1 MKACFASRLARL
13 SAGVVIGMSL
23 ARGVRGDSQAAA
35 SPAPLAAVPG
45 AAAAPLDG
53 TKIPLAQALAQRAPA
68 AGSSLVAAAAAP
80 APSAPAPDESPA
92 TPGPSRGLRI
102 GGTGELLGWA
112 NVAGS
117 MRQPIFAINNSN
129 AQFLLTHVHPNLT
142 ATLSSKA
149 LLYGEFCITHPR
161 VGPQPELAYAEY
173 DHCDWLSFQAGR
185 FLVPFGEW
193 NTISNVWDHKSIAY
207 PLMYL
212 GHEEEDLVLQGGPR
226 PIFST
231 GYSDMGLLAYG
242 SVWPLPSDQLWYGAY
257 VSNGR
262 FGGTDIEWEDLW
274 NNYRDNNSNKA
285 FGGRLV
291 WSHGDNLSIG
301 GSYQTGK
308 YDTTGKLGY
317 QFAGGDIYYR
327 LLKKINLRAEYTQNP
342 VDQFAPAQ
350 GYTKSGWYVSADSPL
365 GKKHEVVFMYSHLR
379 EHPAARVENIGRA
392 SLGFNTYLN
401 RSLKLK
407 TEVAHLFIGHF
418 SGDPTN
424 TAVNQFGTSF
434 QDVTSVRASLVAI
447 F

>member
-1 MKACFASRLARL
+1 MA
-13 SAGVVIGMSL
+13 
-23 ARGVRGDSQAAA
+23 
-35 SPAPLAAVPG
+35 AAVPTG
-45 AAAAPLDG
+45 RSNPTPAE
-53 TKIPLAQALAQRAPA
+53 A
-68 AGSSLVAAAAAP
+68 AGSS
-80 APSAPAPDESPA
+80 DESSTTA
-92 TPGPSRGLRI
+92 GTARGLRI

-112 NVAGS
+112 NVAGN
-117 MRQPIFAINNSN
+117 MRQPIFSINNSN

-142 ATLSSKA
+142 ATLSSKSLVYA
-149 LLYGEFCITHPR
+149 EFCITHPR

-173 DHCDWLSFQAGR
+173 DHSDWLSFQAGR

-193 NTISNVWDHKSIAY
+193 NTISNVWDHKSISY

-231 GYSDMGLLAYG
+231 GYSDMGLLTYG
-242 SVWPLPSDQLWYGAY
+242 SVWPRPSDQLWYGAY
-257 VSNGR
+257 VCNGR

-301 GSYQTGK
+301 GSYQSGK
-308 YDTTGKLGY
+308 YDTTGRLGY
-317 QFAGGDIYYR
+317 QFAGGDLYYR

-342 VDQFAPAQ
+342 VDRFAPAV
-350 GYTKSGWYVSADSPL
+350 GYTKSGWYVSADAPI
-365 GKKHEVVFMYSHLR
+365 GKKHEVVLMYSHLR
-379 EHPAARVENIGRA
+379 EHPAENVENLGRA

-407 TEVAHLFIGHF
+407 TEVAHLFIGH
-418 SGDPTN
+418 GNPTSP
-424 TAVNQFGTSF
+424 TANQFGTSF
-434 QDVTSVRASLVAI
+434 QDITSLRASLVAI